1 MKVAILLHGE
11 PRFCAEFDLFLKNLT
26 GYDQVDWF
34 MYLWKNN
41 NSTANLMSS
50 QGHRV
55 VAPCWQTINKE
66 WALDRFKQ
74 YLPINHNVVSL
85 ELADQTS
92 VPVVT
97 VESNKCETVI
107 FNNVWKMWYSQY
119 MANKLKIAHE
129 QENNF
134 KYDLVI
140 KIRPDVALLN
150 QIDLK
155 HMKQYF
161 DKESNLVL
169 MSHNKR
175 CGYGVSISDTNAITT
190 SDNMNIYADIYNQ
203 ALDHHARGCI
213 FHPETMLAKH
223 LEYNGLVYAPS
234 DFGVDFRS
242 LGFWTDINTGETWK
256 SSNVPTW
263 HNKYYTS
270 DFGRWS

>member
-1 MKVAILLHGE
+1 MKVAILLQGE

-50 QGHRV
+50 HGHRV

-66 WALDRFKQ
+66 WALDRFNQ
-74 YLPINHNVVSL
+74 YLPNNHTVVSL

-150 QIDLK
+150 QVDLK

-203 ALDHHARGCI
+203 AVDHHARGCI

-234 DFGVDFRS
+234 DYGVDFRS